1 MASARTLRLKPPRSR
16 GYQHP
21 HCNDQEIPAKKTAKK
36 NKRLTRDPAKTK
48 AARADRHLLYERAVQ
63 CVEAE
68 IDFVDDTF
76 KSLRGRKP
84 TTLREDFCGTANT
97 SCEWVRRRK
106 GNRAWGI
113 DLDPDVL
120 AWGNTHGLA
129 PLKPHQRERI
139 EIIQDDVLTAKT
151 PRVDAVLAMNFSY
164 WIFHTREQM
173 KAYFSKVRSCLTSEG
188 VFFLDAYGGAESMTE
203 MEEETNHGDFTYVWD
218 QARYNPIT
226 GEFDC
231 HIHFKF
237 PDGSKMKHAFSY
249 HWRLWTLPELRE
261 LLKEAGFKR
270 VLVHW
275 EGTDPDTDEGNGV
288 FTATEIGEADS
299 AFICYITAEK

>member
-1 MASARTLRLKPPRSR
+1 MTKKS
-16 GYQHP
+16 
-21 HCNDQEIPAKKTAKK
+21 PAKKTAKK

-106 GNRAWGI
+106 DNRAWGI

-120 AWGNTHGLA
+120 AWGNTHRLA

-203 MEEETNHGDFTYVWD
+203 MEEETDHGDFTYVWD

>member
-1 MASARTLRLKPPRSR
+1 MAINTRTVMTKKS
-16 GYQHP
+16 
-21 HCNDQEIPAKKTAKK
+21 PAKKTAKK

-106 GNRAWGI
+106 DNRAWGI

-120 AWGNTHGLA
+120 AWGNTHRLA

-188 VFFLDAYGGAESMTE
+188 VFFLDAYGGAESMSE
-203 MEEETNHGDFTYVWD
+203 MEEETDHGDFTYVWD